1 MDRNPSTPRDS
12 LAPLDEL
19 DAVRAERDALAQR
32 LADLERRSRRRRDR
46 FEAEL
51 ERRDQRH
58 EHDARRVANRDTNL
72 AKAQADLA
80 LPLVPAVVR
89 VDRFGARVA
98 RRIRRSLPGRQHAT
112 PTRMP
117 VAPPDARAFRA
128 SLTRAID
135 AGSLSVAVVTPAA
148 PAMPAVPALGQ
159 ADHTARVLADALGAG
174 GWRVTSVG
182 PVADAHPDPAPDI
195 LIAVGANVSRRSLPA
210 TAVAVA
216 WVTTWDDA
224 TTSHEL
230 DDYDLVLTDAD
241 ATAAAIARETS
252 QRAVAVDPTWFAD
265 GTQAAIRSWVD
276 APKLAIHIAPKS
288 WEAAATWGDT
298 AFARSV
304 QRSLARRGRPASVL
318 IAPEVDDP
326 RAVRADVALHLS
338 GIATPPVRAGQPS
351 VLWVISHP
359 DHVRAAVADAY
370 DLVFVASE
378 PFAADLAPRV
388 KRPVHVLLQATD
400 PERFHPEPGG
410 PTHEILFVG
419 NSRGVRRPVL
429 ETLAAA
435 GHDVAVYGGNWKPE
449 FIDPALVRGS
459 WIPNGELHR
468 YYAGA
473 AIVLSDHWEDM
484 REEGFISNRVYDA
497 LASGAFIVS
506 DRVAGMAA
514 ALDDSVAEYDDDA
527 ELLAVV
533 EHALAH
539 PEERRARAE
548 RGRALVL
555 AHHTFDHRAA
565 VIDEA
570 LVDAGIW
577 PRGG

>member
-1 MDRNPSTPRDS
+1 VDPNASTRRDS
-12 LAPLDEL
+12 PSSLDEL
-19 DAVRAERDALAQR
+19 DAVRAERDALARR
-32 LADLERRSRRRRDR
+32 LADLERRARRRRDR

-58 EHDARRVANRDTNL
+58 EHDARRVANRDKNL

-80 LPLVPAVVR
+80 LPLVSTVVR
-89 VDRFGARVA
+89 VDRFVSRVA
-98 RRIRRSLPGRQHAT
+98 RRIRRSLPGGRGAT
-112 PTRMP
+112 ATRMP
-117 VAPPDARAFRA
+117 VPSPDARTFRA
-128 SLTRAID
+128 SLIRAID
-135 AGSLSVAVVTPAA
+135 AGSLSVAIATA
-148 PAMPAVPALGQ
+148 AMPAV
-159 ADHTARVLADALGAG
+159 ADTTARKLADALAAR
-174 GWRVTSVG
+174 GWRVMSVG
-182 PVADAHPDPAPDI
+182 PLADAHQDPAPDI
-195 LIAVGANVSRRSLPA
+195 VIAIGPNVPRRAIPP

-216 WVTTWDDA
+216 WVTTWDGDA
-224 TTSHEL
+224 AASHEL
-230 DDYDLVLTDAD
+230 DDYDLVLTDTD
-241 ATAAAIARETS
+241 AAAAAIARDTS
-252 QRAVAVDPTWFAD
+252 QRAVAVDPRSFAD
-265 GTQAAIRSWVD
+265 GAQVAIRSWVD

-326 RAVRADVALHLS
+326 RAIRADVALHLS
-338 GIATPPVRAGQPS
+338 GIATPPVRPGQPS

-359 DHVRAAVADAY
+359 DRVRAAAVDAY

-388 KRPVHVLLQATD
+388 ERPVHVLLQATD
-400 PERFHPEPGG
+400 PDRFHPEPGG
-410 PTHEILFVG
+410 PTHELLFVG

-449 FIDPALVRGS
+449 FIDPALVKGS
-459 WIPNGELHR
+459 WIPNADLHR

-484 REEGFISNRVYDA
+484 REEGFVSNRVYDA
-497 LASGAFIVS
+497 LASGAFVVS

-514 ALDDSVAEYDDDA
+514 ALDDAVAEYDDDA
-527 ELLAVV
+527 GLLAVV

-539 PEERRARAE
+539 PDERRARAE

-565 VIDEA
+565 SIDAA